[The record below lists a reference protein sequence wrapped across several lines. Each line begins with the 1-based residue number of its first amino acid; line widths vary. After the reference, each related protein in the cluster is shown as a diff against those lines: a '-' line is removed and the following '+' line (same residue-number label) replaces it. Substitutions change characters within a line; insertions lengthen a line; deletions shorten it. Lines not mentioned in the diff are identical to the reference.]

1 MNKKTVALTEEE
13 YRQSIN
19 LMRDGFMLDGVSVR
33 PNNRIATLEVI
44 QASLGLRLGDVLR
57 LKMSSFIRDGE
68 RWRLDFTEE
77 KTGKKREFTVP
88 NQVYHYIQ
96 EYAYKNGISEDSKL
110 FDLSERQV
118 ERHLNKVFMK
128 MGKDLRHYGSHSY
141 RKYFGTR
148 CYLENE
154 NDIVLVQELLQHS
167 SPATTRRYITI
178 SRHRVEQALEKTV
191 GSLI

>member
-1 MNKKTVALTEEE
+1 MNKKCVALTEEE

-19 LMRDGFMLDGVSVR
+19 LMRDGFVLDGVSIR

-44 QASLGLRLGDVLR
+44 QACIGLRLGDVLR
-57 LKMSSFIRDGE
+57 LKMNVFIRDAD
-68 RWRLDFTEE
+68 RWRLDFVEE

-88 NQVYHYIQ
+88 NSLYHYVQ
-96 EYAYKNGISEDSKL
+96 EYAYKNGISEDTRL
-110 FDLSERQV
+110 FDVSERQV
-118 ERHLNKVFMK
+118 ERHLNKVFTK

-141 RKYFGTR
+141 RKFYASKM
-148 CYLENE
+148 YIDNE
-154 NDIVLVQELLQHS
+154 YDIALVQELLQHS

-191 GSLI
+191 SNLI

>member
-1 MNKKTVALTEEE
+1 MNKKCLALTEKE

-19 LMRDGFMLDGVSVR
+19 LMRDGFMLDGVSIR

-57 LKMSSFIRDGE
+57 LRMNSFIRDGE
-68 RWRLDFTEE
+68 RWRLDFVEE

-96 EYAYKNGISEDSKL
+96 EYAYKNGIGEDSRL

-118 ERHLNKVFMK
+118 ERHLNKVFTK
-128 MGKDLRHYGSHSY
+128 MGKDLRYYGSHSF
-141 RKYFGTR
+141 RKYFATR
-148 CYLENE
+148 CYLDNE

-178 SRHRVEQALEKTV
+178 SRHRVESALEKTID
-191 GSLI
+191 SLM